1 MEQKHNNEPKP
12 IETTS
17 AAIAANPMLAV
28 RAVYSVEVDKGSW
41 DDFTWWVHGIY
52 DCPFKADEA
61 KRKLLAKIEEDKSS
75 KEWIV
80 QHEAKQINEV
90 NVKEYKLNE
99 IASR

>member
-1 MEQKHNNEPKP
+1 MRLWQTKTLE
-12 IETTS
+12 
-17 AAIAANPMLAV
+17 AAPSPDTPAG

-41 DDFTWWVHGIY
+41 DDFAWWVHGIY
-52 DCPFKADEA
+52 DCPFKADES
-61 KRKLLAKIEEDKSS
+61 KRKLLAKIEEDKNS